1 MTKRKIENSEFES
14 IKKLV
19 IEDIRNNPN
28 KRKLINLDDLD
39 DLDDDK
45 IVKRQC
51 MENSME
57 NYTENMD
64 HNKIDNK
71 EYTDYSKMDH
81 EEYLVNLF
89 RLEMKTFAQ
98 IDIDNEVS
106 IKFLHLVKF
115 NLEAARYWTAKYIND
130 GLLNIVTEKFDS
142 LRLKDP
148 SILPSTQ
155 RNELYT

>member
-39 DLDDDK
+39 DDK

-51 MENSME
+51 MENS
-57 NYTENMD
+57 TENMD
-64 HNKIDNK
+64 HNK

-81 EEYLVNLF
+81 EEYLTNLF
-89 RLEMKTFAQ
+89 RLEMKTFLQ

-106 IKFLHLVKF
+106 RKFLHLVRY
-115 NLEAARYWTAKYIND
+115 NLEIARYWTAKYINN

-142 LRLKDP
+142 LRLKD
-148 SILPSTQ
+148 SGILPSKK
-155 RNELYT
+155 